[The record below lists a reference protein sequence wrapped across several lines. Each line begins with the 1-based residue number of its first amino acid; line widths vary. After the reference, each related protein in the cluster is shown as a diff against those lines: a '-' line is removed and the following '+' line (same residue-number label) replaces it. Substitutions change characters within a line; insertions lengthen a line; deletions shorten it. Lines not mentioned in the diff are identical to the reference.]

1 MALQQ
6 QSSLDLLSTLCS
18 SLPEDV
24 DTSLLHT
31 CAHAISHEAESLIA
45 GQSSYSHRLAIAVVL
60 LKAFLGYMLLTRA
73 SRYVKPFD
81 FLVASGAIHC
91 LALVSESFLLGCYS
105 VTSVSIADTS
115 YSTSSSSCL

>member
-31 CAHAISHEAESLIA
+31 CAHAISHEAENLISS
-45 GQSSYSHRLAIAVVL
+45 QNSYSHRLVIILVL
-60 LKAFLGYMLLTRA
+60 FKAFFGYVLLTRA
-73 SRYVKPFD
+73 SRVVKPFD
-81 FLVASGAIHC
+81 LLVASGAIHC
-91 LALVSESFLLGCYS
+91 LMLVNRVLL
-105 VTSVSIADTS
+105 ILPKRA
-115 YSTSSSSCL
+115 